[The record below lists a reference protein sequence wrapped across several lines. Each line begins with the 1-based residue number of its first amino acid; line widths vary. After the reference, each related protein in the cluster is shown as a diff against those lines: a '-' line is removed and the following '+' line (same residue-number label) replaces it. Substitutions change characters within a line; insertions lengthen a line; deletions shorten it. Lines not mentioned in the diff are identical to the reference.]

1 MHPLKILPQA
11 AEERVPDLSLSRLR
25 AILDF
30 GEKLGFNPDA
40 LVADAFG
47 IGLGLPDEGLKPLQ
61 QISRRHFVEA
71 VVDFAGVDQIL
82 ALAPPDVEPVPL
94 RTIEC
99 KTGNGQ
105 RLPLRAGLLDPVVR
119 AARRIRAVPHFRDD
133 ALKAELTGV
142 RKHLAAV

>member
-1 MHPLKILPQA
+1 
-11 AEERVPDLSLSRLR
+11 LSLGRLR
-25 AILDF
+25 AIFDF
-30 GEKLGFNPDA
+30 GAKLGFNPDA

-47 IGLGLPDEGLKPLQ
+47 IGLGLPDEGFKPLLRVG
-61 QISRRHFVEA
+61 SRDLVEA

-82 ALAPPDVEPVPL
+82 ALAPADVESVPL

-133 ALKAELTGV
+133 AFETDFTGV
-142 RKHLAAV
+142 RKHLAAA